1 MRADRQA
8 NISGLGAAYV
18 GYLQRMNEPRV
29 NIPEWTVSELSAALK
44 RTVEDTYGHVR
55 VRGEISGFRGPHS
68 SGHAYF
74 ALKDE
79 GARIDAVVW
88 KTALGRMRIKP
99 EEGLEVIATGRLT
112 TFPGRSTYQ
121 IVIESLE
128 PAGLGALMALL
139 EQRKKKLAAEGLF
152 DDARKHRLPYLPT
165 VIGVVTSPTGA
176 VIRDILHRLAERF
189 PRRVVVWPVRVQG
202 DGAAEEIAAAIRGF
216 NALASGGPIPRP
228 DLLIV
233 ARGGGSIEDLWS
245 FNEEIVVRA
254 AADSVIPLI
263 SGVGHETDVTLI
275 DFVADRRAPT
285 PTAAAE
291 IAVPVRSELIGRID
305 GLAHRALSC
314 WARGHD
320 HRRTE
325 LRAATRALPP
335 ADMLLGLPRQRLD
348 GAADRLPRALI
359 ANAQLHH
366 SDYSRIAGRL
376 IPLTLMNRIRRDQ
389 ERVISLAGRANQCM
403 RVERERRR
411 ERFLTAS
418 VRLAASLR
426 ANAEAQRV
434 RVARARER
442 IGVLQSRAERAVLSL
457 IDLRYARL
465 DRAAQLLTALSYHG
479 VLARGFALVRG
490 TTGRPL
496 RAAAAINPG
505 VRLDIEFA
513 DGRVRATAEARAL
526 AGPPSAQPV
535 RRKTRRS
542 NPGQGSLF

>member
-1 MRADRQA
+1 MLNLYQITPISA
-8 NISGLGAAYV
+8 NSIGGSTLDGAREV
-18 GYLQRMNEPRV
+18 SDTGVPMNEPRI

-55 VRGEISGFRGPHS
+55 VRGEISGYRGPHS

-88 KTALGRMRIKP
+88 RTAFGRMRIKP

-112 TFPGRSTYQ
+112 TYPGRSTYQ

-139 EQRKKKLAAEGLF
+139 EQRKQKLAAEGLF
-152 DDARKHRLPYLPT
+152 DEARKQLLPYLPD

-189 PRRVVVWPVRVQG
+189 PRHVLVWPVRVQG

-216 NALASGGPIPRP
+216 NALTEGGAIPRP

-254 AADSVIPLI
+254 AADSMIPLI
-263 SGVGHETDVTLI
+263 SAVGHETDVTLI

-291 IAVPVRSELIGRID
+291 MAVPVRSELIARID
-305 GLAHRALSC
+305 GLARRSLACWSRAQE
-314 WARGHD
+314 

-325 LRAATRALPP
+325 LRAAARALPS
-335 ADMLLGLPRQRLD
+335 ADTLLAIPRQRLD
-348 GAADRLPRALI
+348 ACADRLPRALR
-359 ANAQLHH
+359 ANAQVHH
-366 SDYSRIAGRL
+366 TAFSRIAARL
-376 IPLTLMNRIRRDQ
+376 TPQLLQ
-389 ERVISLAGRANQCM
+389 VQ
-403 RVERERRR
+403 VERRR
-411 ERFLTAS
+411 ARFAAAAGL
-418 VRLAASLR
+418 LAASLR
-426 ANAEAQRV
+426 HNAEAQRT
-434 RVARARER
+434 RIARARER
-442 IGVLQSRAERAVLSL
+442 LDALMERGMRALLTLIDRRADRLERAG
-457 IDLRYARL
+457 
-465 DRAAQLLTALSYHG
+465 QLLAALSYHG

-490 TTGRPL
+490 PEGQPL
-496 RAAAAINPG
+496 RTAGAVATG
-505 VRLDIEFA
+505 MRLDIEFQ
-513 DGRVRATAEARAL
+513 DGHVGAIAETGATGRREPIAAPRAK
-526 AGPPSAQPV
+526 P
-535 RRKTRRS
+535 RRRGGGE
-542 NPGQGSLF
+542 GQGSLF